1 MRARSRS
8 PATSSP
14 HHEYTGGSIIQ
25 GTPVTRR
32 EQTASGRAAGHH
44 QHDRISEK
52 GKNLGE
58 KVSKSMLVP
67 PNLVVLVVVLII
79 VITVKVIDVL
89 SLIEVLVV
97 VLVIILEVLAVIL
110 VQ

>member
-58 KVSKSMLVP
+58 KVSKIILVP
-67 PNLVVLVVVLII
+67 NTSSISSI
-79 VITVKVIDVL
+79 SASSSYNSYSIRSTITYR
-89 SLIEVLVV
+89 SSSTGHNT
-97 VLVIILEVLAVIL
+97 
-110 VQ
+110 